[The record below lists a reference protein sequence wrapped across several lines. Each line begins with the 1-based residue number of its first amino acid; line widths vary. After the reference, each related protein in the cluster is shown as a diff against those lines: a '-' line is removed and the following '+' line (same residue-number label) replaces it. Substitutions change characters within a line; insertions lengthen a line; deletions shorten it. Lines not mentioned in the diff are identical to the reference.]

1 MELRVLVRF
10 AALLFACG
18 VAGAELYDSS
28 ALTVLTN
35 CSKTCIDEVISV
47 SNCTALDDSCL
58 CTDETILPAVSGCVV
73 TTCSVKQ
80 TLTTQNATQAYCR
93 VPIRNRTPIFV
104 NVTIVFGT
112 LTGVFVLFR
121 FATKL
126 FVLDR
131 DFGMDDLFVLLAF
144 LCGVPSTVMN
154 IHGTA
159 GHGEGQDIW
168 NLDFDTI
175 YKFSF
180 WFYVL
185 EVFYFA
191 QVSILKMA
199 FLFFYLRIF
208 SGPAQKV
215 LWGTIIFNALYG
227 IVFCFLAA
235 FQCTPV
241 SFFWNGWDGEHAGK
255 CLNITAI
262 GWANASVSVALD
274 LWMLAIPLWCVRSL
288 NMNWKKKFGVVA
300 MFIVGTFVT
309 VVSIIRLQYIINLGS
324 SHNATYDQLDISI
337 WSTVEINVG
346 IMCTCMPA
354 IRMMLVRFFPV
365 LRSTIRD
372 TRKSSNYKE
381 NTGPRTKISSHDG
394 SRVVPENGI
403 ELKRTF
409 RVQYT
414 EGDEAR
420 LVSQREMGSR
430 GFTGSRTSVSEGSM

>member
-1 MELRVLVRF
+1 MQ
-10 AALLFACG
+10 
-18 VAGAELYDSS
+18 
-28 ALTVLTN
+28 
-35 CSKTCIDEVISV
+35 KTCIGETILA
-47 SNCTALDDSCL
+47 SNCTAMDDTCL
-58 CTDETILPAVSGCVV
+58 CTDESILPVASVCIIQS
-73 TTCSVKQ
+73 CSVKQ
-80 TLTTQNATQAYCR
+80 ALSTQNATKAYCR
-93 VPIRNRTPIFV
+93 QPIRNKTPIFV
-104 NVTIVFGT
+104 NVTIIFGT
-112 LTGVFVLFR
+112 LTGVFILFR
-121 FATKL
+121 FGTK
-126 FVLDR
+126 FFILDR

-144 LCGVPSTVMN
+144 LCGVPSTAMN

-168 NLDFDTI
+168 MLEFDQI
-175 YKFSF
+175 YKFGF

-191 QVSILKMA
+191 QVSLLKMA

-227 IVFCFLAA
+227 IAFVFLAA

-241 SFFWNGWDGEHAGK
+241 SFFWNGWDGEHPGK
-255 CLNITAI
+255 CLNITTI

-288 NMNWKKKFGVVA
+288 NMHWKKKLGVAV
-300 MFIVGTFVT
+300 MFVVGAFVT

-324 SHNATYDQLDISI
+324 PHNATYDQLDISV
-337 WSTVEINVG
+337 WSTIEINVG

-365 LRSTIRD
+365 LRSTIQN
-372 TRKSSNYKE
+372 TKKLSNYKE
-381 NTGPRTKISSHDG
+381 NSGPRIKLPSHDD
-394 SRVVPENGI
+394 SRTVPENEI

-409 RVQYT
+409 GVQYV

-420 LVSQREMGSR
+420 LVSP
-430 GFTGSRTSVSEGSM
+430 